1 MENDFIKLY
10 DNNIDIDIIEVKI
23 EQKKVPKRVTV
34 IYELAPPKDEN
45 FSKEINQEKH

>member
-1 MENDFIKLY
+1 MENDFIELY
-10 DNNIDIDIIEVKI
+10 NNTQIEIIEVKT

-45 FSKEINQEKH
+45 FSKEVNQNNQ